1 MESGAPKKR
10 VLLIDDEARVRAS
23 LKSVLESTYD
33 ILQAADAQEGLRVFR
48 SEGPDLVLLD
58 VILPGTDGLSV
69 LQTIK
74 AESKAVPV
82 IMLTGTKS
90 IKTAVDAMK
99 LGAADYLSKP
109 FDIEEL
115 RLTVDRVLNT
125 SALEREV
132 KQLRSQVAQRYG
144 FHNLIGKSQG
154 MQEIYAK
161 IEQVADS
168 RTTVLIIGESGTG
181 KELVARALHYNS
193 SRRDRPFVAINC
205 AALPE
210 TLIESELF
218 GHEKGAFTDAT
229 ARRTGQFELAHT
241 GTLFLDEIGELSLVT
256 QAKLLRVLQE
266 REFTRVGGVQPI
278 KVDVRIVAATNKNL
292 EELVRK
298 GQFRE
303 DLYYRINV
311 IALYLPPLRER
322 GEDIIL
328 LAKHFLAKRLEEE
341 RRPPI
346 EFSKD
351 ALEMLS
357 RYSWPGNVRELENVV
372 EQALIWSQHASC
384 ITSEHLPTLLKGD
397 LRSSSLHEEI
407 MAGRLSLEKAVME
420 FERDIILDALKRT
433 NYVQTR
439 AANLLGISRRMLKYR
454 MDSLGIGKT
463 ENGATA
469 GADEAGREP
478 AAPPFESGLQ
488 DDDRLSSPPPE
499 L

>member
-1 MESGAPKKR
+1 
-10 VLLIDDEARVRAS
+10 LIDDEARVRAA
-23 LKSVLESTYD
+23 LKSVLEPSYE
-33 ILQAADAQEGLRVFR
+33 ILQAADAREGLTVFR
-48 SEGPDLVLLD
+48 TEGPDLVLLD
-58 VILPGTDGLSV
+58 VVLPDTDGLAV
-69 LQTIK
+69 LQAIRS
-74 AESKAVPV
+74 ESKAVPI

-115 RLTVDRVLNT
+115 RITVDRAMNA
-125 SALEREV
+125 SELEREV
-132 KQLRSQVAQRYG
+132 KRLRNQVVQRYA
-144 FHNLIGKSQG
+144 FHNLIGKSHG

-168 RTTVLIIGESGTG
+168 RTTVLITGESGTG

-193 SRRDRPFVAINC
+193 SRRDRPFVALNC

-229 ARRTGQFELAHT
+229 ARRTGQFELANT

-292 EELVRK
+292 DELVRK
-298 GQFRE
+298 EQFRE

-311 IALYLPPLRER
+311 IALYLPPLRDR
-322 GEDIIL
+322 GEDIAL

-341 RRPPI
+341 KRQPI

-351 ALEMLS
+351 ALEALT
-357 RYSWPGNVRELENVV
+357 RYPWPGNVRELENVV
-372 EQALIWSQHASC
+372 EQALIWSQGASQ
-384 ITSEHLPTLLKGD
+384 ITSEHLPALLKGD
-397 LRSSSLHEEI
+397 IRSSSLHEDI
-407 MAGRLSLEKAVME
+407 IAGRVSLEKAVME

-433 NYVQTR
+433 NYVQTH

-454 MDSLGIGKT
+454 MDTLGI
-463 ENGATA
+463 NRPDPHPTA
-469 GADEAGREP
+469 SSDDEIKNEP
-478 AAPPFESGLQ
+478 SG
-488 DDDRLSSPPPE
+488 SCP
-499 L
+499 